1 MNLILYRNWLPPR
14 LVFERGSLFPLSL
27 FCRSCSCAPYL
38 ALRTRT
44 VYPRLSVEPARTR
57 LSVHHITPA
66 RTDSDFLP
74 IGIKSRRIG
83 RGFVPPC
90 AKASGTER
98 AIRSLPLPVTYEACR
113 FFCGGSAPSGFRL
126 NDMRFTQETTLLP
139 LPSHPRPLVVKI
151 CAFPNCKRYSDCS
164 CFTSYSHNL
173 GPSLFP
179 TLFSTH
185 CGLKMLRFVSGS
197 CNALIIA
204 NIETHPRGFIQ
215 VRSPL
220 PLPIFCPSLL
230 LPPPISRPSE
240 RCHIFHSGPNCGY
253 LSHYPLSLTV
263 GGRRAFPF
271 NLI

>member
-1 MNLILYRNWLPPR
+1 MRPIWHCEHARFTRACPSSPP
-14 LVFERGSLFPLSL
+14 
-27 FCRSCSCAPYL
+27 A
-38 ALRTRT
+38 
-44 VYPRLSVEPARTR
+44 PARTR
-57 LSVHHITPA
+57 PSIILLPLA
-66 RTDSDFLP
+66 RIQISSQLALNP
-74 IGIKSRRIG
+74 EGLGEVLCHRES
-83 RGFVPPC
+83 
-90 AKASGTER
+90 ER

-126 NDMRFTQETTLLP
+126 NDMRFIQETTLPP

-151 CAFPNCKRYSDCS
+151 CVFPNCKRYSDYS

-197 CNALIIA
+197 SNALIIA

-253 LSHYPLSLTV
+253 LSHYPLSLTLSHW
-263 GGRRAFPF
+263 RRKASIPIQS
-271 NLI
+271 NLIRFLSTSLSP